1 MLDSSACTDILAIR
15 AACFLTTIR
24 PMERRFG
31 SLTVRIDLTLCVG
44 FGDCVTEAEALF
56 ELTDDGAV
64 RFRNDAPAGAPR
76 ALLVAACTSC
86 PVDALSLH
94 DEAGVQV
101 AP

>member
-1 MLDSSACTDILAIR
+1 
-15 AACFLTTIR
+15 
-24 PMERRFG
+24 MERTFG
-31 SLTVRIDLTLCVG
+31 PLTVRIDLTLCVG
-44 FGDCVTEAEALF
+44 FGDCVTEAGAVF

-64 RFRNDAPAGAPR
+64 RFRDDAPAVAAR

-94 DEAGVQV
+94 DAAGLQV